1 MWLLMLFRIN
11 IVYLKHKNLVYTN
24 TELLYT
30 YKRMEWSDSSTMKLW
45 QILRSQYWFKFCFIS
60 VWLLQL
66 CEHFFFNFLEKSI
79 NVYLESSK
87 SCPEVE
93 LKNVSVVLIKFSKQ
107 KKVALYYMPYIL
119 KDFYAGLS
127 YFWGWLIKF
136 FWCSHHQI
144 GHRMVSC
151 DL

>member
-1 MWLLMLFRIN
+1 MFIWNIRILSILTQSYYTLIKGWSGVTPVLWNFGKYWEASIDLNFVLFLSDYCSYVN
-11 IVYLKHKNLVYTN
+11 I
-24 TELLYT
+24 
-30 YKRMEWSDSSTMKLW
+30 
-45 QILRSQYWFKFCFIS
+45 
-60 VWLLQL
+60 
-66 CEHFFFNFLEKSI
+66 FFFNFLEKSI

-107 KKVALYYMPYIL
+107 KKVALYYMLYIL